1 MAANLVT
8 SFLLIRTRIPDCHMP
23 PRNLVEENDVFQIQ
37 LVGIKYFCFPLSMQ
51 QQLGLPG
58 IVLPG
63 DLRYMTKSCCR
74 RFDGSTKQSAN
85 ISCVVRMHNICAVT
99 KEIQIKKLVAEGCSR

>member
-1 MAANLVT
+1 MAN
-8 SFLLIRTRIPDCHMP
+8 TRIPDCHMS
-23 PRNLVEENDVFQIQ
+23 PRNLVEEKDVFQIQ

-58 IVLPG
+58 LVLPR
-63 DLRYMTKSCCR
+63 DLRYMRKSCCR

-85 ISCVVRMHNICAVT
+85 ISCVVRMHDICAVT
-99 KEIQIKKLVAEGCSR
+99 KEIRIKKLLVEGCSR